1 MLGRRARVLVTV
13 KAYPNPSQS
22 RGETVCVAGVR
33 LDEPQRSWIRLFPIS
48 FRALEH
54 DDQFQKYRILDL
66 EVRPAGDGR
75 TESFRPSLSSIELR
89 EFLPAARGWEARWAQ
104 LADLAGE
111 ITSCRLA
118 ANAAGGG
125 PSLGMVKPLVDELDI
140 TRTPPF
146 TAEQRR
152 VVEESAAPDLFS
164 PQRSILEP
172 APFTLHYR
180 YRCVEVGC
188 RGHRQSAVDWEAGQ
202 LARKLLEQGRLESE
216 IPSLLRAKFL
226 DQMCGPDRDTYFYLG
241 NVAKH
246 PKSFMVLGVFWPPSN
261 SRPIPTLF

>member
-1 MLGRRARVLVTV
+1 VLGLRARVLVTV

-33 LDEPQRSWIRLFPIS
+33 LDGPQRSWIRLFPIS

-54 DDQFQKYRILDL
+54 DDQFEKYRVLDL
-66 EVRPAGDGR
+66 DVRPAGDGR
-75 TESFRPSLSSIELR
+75 AESFHPSPSSIELH
-89 EFLPAARGWEARWAQ
+89 EFLSSSQGWKARWAL

-111 ITSCRLA
+111 TTSCRLA

-125 PSLGMVKPLVDELDI
+125 PSLGMVKPLVDGLDI
-140 TRTPPF
+140 TPTPPF

-152 VVEESAAPDLFS
+152 VVEEAAAPDLFS
-164 PQRSILEP
+164 SQRSILEP
-172 APFTLHYR
+172 APFTLYYR

-188 RGHRQSAVDWEAGQ
+188 RGHRQSSVDWEAGQ
-202 LARKLLEQGRLESE
+202 LARKLLEQGRSESE
-216 IPSLLRAKFL
+216 IPSLLRTKFL

-241 NVAKH
+241 NLAKH
-246 PKSFMVLGVFWPPSN
+246 PRSFMVLGVFWPPSG
-261 SRPIPTLF
+261 SRPLPTLF